1 MQKVLSSSVR
11 ICPVLASMLQY
22 KSIKILDK
30 YHKYRNEK
38 VYLQLCYKYSR
49 SIYALHA
56 LTFVALHT
64 DLTMQQNQA

>member
-1 MQKVLSSSVR
+1 
-11 ICPVLASMLQY
+11 MLQY